1 MQETQREELQGLP
14 SREAVMGSPTN
25 SAKKPQAAGTGLQ
38 GVGGA
43 HVRQVSPGSDPADQE
58 TQPI

>member
-14 SREAVMGSPTN
+14 SRGAVMGSPTN
-25 SAKKPQAAGTGLQ
+25 SAKKPQEAETGW
-38 GVGGA
+38 GGGPCG
-43 HVRQVSPGSDPADQE
+43 QVSPGSDPANQE